1 LQQLRASGTMKGHSM
16 GAPPPGRRAIRTESN
31 ICRFANGKLEEH
43 WAYFNQVDLMQH
55 LGLAPGH

>member
-1 LQQLRASGTMKGHSM
+1 MKGYFM

-43 WAYFNQVDLMQH
+43 WVYFNQVDLMQH
-55 LGLAPGH
+55 LGLSPGH